1 MRKTII
7 TTLCVFICFIL
18 VACSESNTNEMID
31 NNHFQTETQ
40 TQVENHIEEETD
52 NTSENNPTTQT
63 QTTEPSN
70 DIPDINTDETQEG
83 NMKIKLIIEDKEIEI
98 ALYNTPA
105 ANSLY
110 EILPLNLTFED
121 FNNTEKISYLTE
133 NLTTEGE
140 PDGYEPKIRDFCLYA
155 PWGNLSIF
163 YENFQYSPS
172 LILLGHIDSNSDIEI
187 IKTINS
193 DFLARLEKSE

>member
-18 VACSESNTNEMID
+18 VACSESNTNEIID

-83 NMKIKLIIEDKEIEI
+83 NMKIKLIIEDNAVPNK
-98 ALYNTPA
+98 TR
-105 ANSLY
+105 S
-110 EILPLNLTFED
+110 
-121 FNNTEKISYLTE
+121 KISR
-133 NLTTEGE
+133 N
-140 PDGYEPKIRDFCLYA
+140 KKNISA
-155 PWGNLSIF
+155 
-163 YENFQYSPS
+163 
-172 LILLGHIDSNSDIEI
+172 SDIYQP
-187 IKTINS
+187 TI
-193 DFLARLEKSE
+193 AT